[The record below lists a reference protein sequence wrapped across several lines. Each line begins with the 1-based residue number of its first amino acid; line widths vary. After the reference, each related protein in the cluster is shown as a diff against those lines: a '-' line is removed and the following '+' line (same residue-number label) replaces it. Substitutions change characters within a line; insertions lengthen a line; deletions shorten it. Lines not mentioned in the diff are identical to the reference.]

1 MENITKKKK
10 TISAIVIDDDKVIVR
25 MLSERLHFC
34 GINVI
39 GVGYNGKEA
48 VELYQ
53 KLRPDVVFLDIMMPF
68 YDGFYALQNIRLVN
82 GSAKILM
89 VTAVLRSDVVERLSG
104 TPSVEIIDKT
114 FDFDDLL
121 NAINRLL
128 ESPVASMAF
137 MGTQNLITSAIL
149 DQSDTP

>member
-1 MENITKKKK
+1 VENMSKNQKK
-10 TISAIVIDDDKVIVR
+10 ISAIVVDDDKVIVR

-34 GINVI
+34 GVNII

-53 KLRPDVVFLDIMMPF
+53 KLRPDVVFLDIMMPRF
-68 YDGFYALQNIRLVN
+68 DGFYALQNIRLIN
-82 GSAKILM
+82 NRAKILM
-89 VTAVLRSDVVERLSG
+89 VTAVLRSDIVERLSG
-104 TPSVEIIDKT
+104 IPSVEIVDKT

-128 ESPVASMAF
+128 ESPIDSMAF
-137 MGTQNLITSAIL
+137 NSTENAIMSAVL
-149 DQSDTP
+149 RQSNVN

>member
-1 MENITKKKK
+1 VENIPKKKR

-25 MLSERLHFC
+25 MLSERLSFC

-53 KLRPDVVFLDIMMPF
+53 KLKPEIVFLDIMMPF

-82 GSAKILM
+82 EKAKILM
-89 VTAVLRSDVVERLSG
+89 VTAVLRSDIIERLSG
-104 TPSVEIIDKT
+104 MPSVEVVDKT

-128 ESPVASMAF
+128 DSPVDSMAF
-137 MGTQNLITSAIL
+137 MGTQNLITSAVL
-149 DQSDTP
+149 SQSNND